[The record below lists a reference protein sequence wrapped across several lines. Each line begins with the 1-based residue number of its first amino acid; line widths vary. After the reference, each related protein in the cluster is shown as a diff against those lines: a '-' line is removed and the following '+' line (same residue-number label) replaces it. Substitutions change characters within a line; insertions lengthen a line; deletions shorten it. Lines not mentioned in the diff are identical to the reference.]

1 MLNPLVALNSLFVHL
16 RHERGQDLI
25 EYAVLTGLIAVSLL
39 AVGTLTGLTSA
50 VIDMGTGIG
59 YCIDFNPSTSCWGM
73 GL

>member
-16 RHERGQDLI
+16 RHERGQGLI
-25 EYAVLTGLIAVSLL
+25 EYALLGGFIAATLL
-39 AVGTLTGLTSA
+39 AVGTLTGVTSG

-59 YCIDFNPSTSCWGM
+59 YCVDFNPSTSCWGM

>member
-1 MLNPLVALNSLFVHL
+1 MLNLLIALNSLFVHL

-25 EYAVLTGLIAVSLL
+25 EYALLGGIIAATLL
-39 AVGTLTGLTSA
+39 AVGFLAGLSSG

-59 YCIDFNPSTSCWGM
+59 YCVDFNPSTSCWGM